1 MFLTESYRDTLIVG
15 TLGDM
20 DRAAMFSALQSVT
33 AMMAIPSG
41 YIAALLYD
49 TRPRLLF
56 VVIFLL
62 YAAGAIFAWMLR
74 PASVPLDD
82 VSPSTSEAAWSEA

>member
-1 MFLTESYRDTLIVG
+1 VG
-15 TLGDM
+15 TLDDK
-20 DRAAMFSALQSVT
+20 DRAAMFGALQSVT

-62 YAAGAIFAWMLR
+62 YAAGAIFAWMMR
-74 PASVPLDD
+74 PASAPSDD
-82 VSPSTSEAAWSEA
+82 VDPSTPEAAWSEA